1 MFRNR
6 IYTVM
11 CEIVGEKMKQEKKN
25 YVQKIWMQENIAKK
39 VRNGECREKQM
50 SEHLCPLTLWY

>member
-1 MFRNR
+1 
-6 IYTVM
+6 M
-11 CEIVGEKMKQEKKN
+11 CEIVGEKMKQENKN